1 MAGVCNCTVAVPDT
15 AIAPLTVSVP
25 PELTVILL
33 VVPEMAPSVV
43 VLDAPSV
50 VTVSVL
56 APRVIV

>member
-1 MAGVCNCTVAVPDT
+1 MPDT